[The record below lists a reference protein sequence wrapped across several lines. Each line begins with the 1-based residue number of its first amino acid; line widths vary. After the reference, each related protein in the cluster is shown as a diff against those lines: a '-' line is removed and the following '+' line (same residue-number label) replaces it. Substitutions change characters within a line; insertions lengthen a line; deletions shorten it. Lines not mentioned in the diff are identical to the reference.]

1 MFRKRRERKTE
12 RLQAMRSAVAD
23 RMDQIAAEAWEW
35 GAIAEK
41 QGEAAASLQHPL
53 PSTAHIIA
61 ELLPLVDN
69 DVGELTDALAD
80 WYESR
85 LPPYEETGDEYRASH
100 IRGLYMAVGI
110 NGVGNFFG
118 FIPEQAPAFDAGL
131 ASEGRARGWRR

>member
-1 MFRKRRERKTE
+1 MFRKRRERAE
-12 RLQAMRSAVAD
+12 RLQAMRSAVAN
-23 RMDQIAAEAWEW
+23 RMDQIAAETWEW
-35 GAIAEK
+35 GAIAEE
-41 QGEAAASLQHPL
+41 QGEEAASRRYPQR
-53 PSTAHIIA
+53 STVDIIA

-80 WYESR
+80 WYDSR
-85 LPPYEETGDEYRASH
+85 LPPYEETGDEDRASH

-110 NGVGNFFG
+110 NGLGNLFG